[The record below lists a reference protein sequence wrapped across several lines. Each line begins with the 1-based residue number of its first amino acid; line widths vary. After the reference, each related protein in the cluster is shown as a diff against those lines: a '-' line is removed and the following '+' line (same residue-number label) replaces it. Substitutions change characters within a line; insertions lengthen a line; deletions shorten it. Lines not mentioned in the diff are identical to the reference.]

1 MGHEIIYALR
11 EAAVPWG
18 MTFRNSYITF
28 TDVPVFSSKSF
39 IMETFSSRKLTF
51 YRTRQNPR
59 TVGLKLRSSAAS

>member
-39 IMETFSSRKLTF
+39 IMETFS
-51 YRTRQNPR
+51 
-59 TVGLKLRSSAAS
+59 